1 MARSNDGNPLAQ
13 LLEEE
18 LKDIYDAE
26 KQLTKALPKLAK
38 KASNAELKEAIDNHL
53 RETETQIERLEQ
65 IFEQLGLPARG
76 KKCKGMQN
84 LLKEGDEM
92 IAEAADADSRDA
104 VMIGAAQKVE
114 HYEIASYGTAR
125 TWAGVL
131 GHDDIVA
138 LLQESLDEEKSAD
151 QKLTSVAESFVN
163 MAAATESGE
172 EDEQED
178 SDTPS
183 RMRGSS
189 GRSMRAQAA
198 DAKRRSKSRRR

>member
-1 MARSNDGNPLAQ
+1 MARSNEGNPLAQ
-13 LLEEE
+13 LLEDE
-18 LKDIYDAE
+18 LRDIYDAE

-38 KASNAELKEAIDNHL
+38 KASNTELKDAIENHL
-53 RETETQIERLEQ
+53 RETETQIERLDQ
-65 IFEQLGLPARG
+65 VFELLGLPARG

-92 IAEAADADSRDA
+92 IAEAEDDDARDA

-131 GHDDIVA
+131 GHDNIVA
-138 LLQESLDEEKSAD
+138 LLEDSLDEEKTAD

-163 MAAATESGE
+163 MAAANESE
-172 EDEQED
+172 EEEEE
-178 SDTPS
+178 SEPS
-183 RMRGSS
+183 RMRS
-189 GRSMRAQAA
+189 GAGRTMRHQAA
-198 DAKRRSKSRRR
+198 DTKRRAKSRRR

>member
-1 MARSNDGNPLAQ
+1 MARSNDGNPLEQ
-13 LLEEE
+13 LLEDE
-18 LKDIYDAE
+18 LRDIYDAE

-38 KASNAELKEAIDNHL
+38 KASNAELKDAIENHL
-53 RETETQIERLEQ
+53 RETETQIERLDQ
-65 IFEQLGLPARG
+65 VFELLGLSARG

-92 IAEAADADSRDA
+92 IAEAEDDDARDA

-131 GHDDIVA
+131 GHDNVVA
-138 LLQESLDEEKSAD
+138 LLEDSLDEEKTAD

-163 MAAATESGE
+163 MAAANESE
-172 EDEQED
+172 EEEEE
-178 SDTPS
+178 SETPS
-183 RMRGSS
+183 RMRS
-189 GRSMRAQAA
+189 GAGRTMRHQAA
-198 DAKRRSKSRRR
+198 DTKRRAKSRRR